1 MSAPHVVISMDL
13 QTIKYTF
20 DVKGRDIPEV
30 QCFLASEEVEQL
42 DVQVDRNRDGGAL
55 ESGDKRVDSR
65 VP

>member
-42 DVQVDRNRDGGAL
+42 EMEVDRDAYCGAF
-55 ESGDKRVDSR
+55 ESSN
-65 VP
+65 